1 VGSSPTARTSFRLKG
16 ENGTTKRNADGLAR
30 TSTMDENVDAVDDA
44 LTEAIDGF
52 IACHPKA
59 QAMQHRAAQVMPGG
73 NTRSVLFTAPF
84 PIRVDRAEG
93 CTLHD
98 IDGYSYV
105 DLVGEYSAGIYGHSH
120 PVITAELTR
129 AMGQGLNMGAAHVKE
144 VEFAE
149 AVAARFNLERL
160 RFTNSGTEAN
170 MMAIMAARAFTK
182 RDAIMAFRGGY
193 HGGTLSFAQG
203 PSRVNAPFECVMAD
217 YNDVAATRALIV
229 EHGAKLAVV
238 ILEPMLGGGG
248 CIPASREFLAM
259 LREET
264 HRHGIVLIF
273 DEVMTSRLHP
283 DGGLSAATGITP
295 DLKALGK
302 YIGGGMSFGCFGG
315 RADIID
321 QFDPTRADALAHAGT
336 FNNNT
341 LTMAAG
347 LKGITEIFTREACVA
362 LNARGEAMKARINA
376 MFMFYQA
383 PMQLTGMG
391 SLLCVHP
398 VAGEIVSYKDAA
410 KADLRLKRLLFFHL
424 LEDGIYLAERGFIA
438 LSLMIGDAEEAK
450 FDASLKRF
458 IERYRG
464 LLH

>member
-1 VGSSPTARTSFRLKG
+1 
-16 ENGTTKRNADGLAR
+16 
-30 TSTMDENVDAVDDA
+30 
-44 LTEAIDGF
+44 
-52 IACHPKA
+52 
-59 QAMQHRAAQVMPGG
+59 
-73 NTRSVLFTAPF
+73 
-84 PIRVDRAEG
+84 
-93 CTLHD
+93 
-98 IDGYSYV
+98 
-105 DLVGEYSAGIYGHSH
+105 
-120 PVITAELTR
+120 
-129 AMGQGLNMGAAHVKE
+129 MGAAHVRE

-149 AVAARFNLERL
+149 AVAKRFKLERL

-170 MMAIMAARAFTK
+170 MMAIVAARAFTK
-182 RDAIMAFRGGY
+182 RIAIMAFRGGY
-193 HGGTLSFAQG
+193 HGGTLSFAYG
-203 PSRVNAPFECVMAD
+203 PSAVNAPFECVMAD
-217 YNDVAATRALIV
+217 YNDVDATRTLIA
-229 EHGAKLAVV
+229 EHAAKLAVV

-248 CIPASREFLAM
+248 CIPATREFLAM

-264 HRHGIVLIF
+264 LRHGIVLIF

-347 LKGITEIFTREACVA
+347 LKGITEIFTKDACAA

-376 MFMFYQA
+376 MFMSYQA
-383 PMQLTGMG
+383 PMQVTGIG

-398 VAGEIVSYKDAA
+398 MAGEIANPKDAA

-424 LEDGIYLAERGFIA
+424 LEEGIYLAERGFMA
-438 LSLMIGDAEEAK
+438 LSLVIGDAEEAK
-450 FDASLKRF
+450 FEASLKRF
-458 IERYRG
+458 VERYRG
-464 LLH
+464 LLR

>member
-1 VGSSPTARTSFRLKG
+1 
-16 ENGTTKRNADGLAR
+16 
-30 TSTMDENVDAVDDA
+30 MDVRVDAVDQA
-44 LTEAIDGF
+44 LAEAVDDF
-52 IACHPKA
+52 VVSHPKA
-59 QAMQHRAAQVMPGG
+59 RDMQARAAHVMPGG
-73 NTRSVLFTAPF
+73 NTRSVLFTKPF
-84 PIRVDRAEG
+84 PIRVERAEG

-98 IDGYSYV
+98 IDGHSYI

-120 PVITAELTR
+120 PVITAEVTR
-129 AMGQGLNMGAAHVKE
+129 AMGQGLNMGAQHVKE

-149 AVAARFNLERL
+149 AVAARFHLERL

-170 MMAIMAARAFTK
+170 MMAIVAARAFTG
-182 RDAIMAFRGGY
+182 RSAIMAFRSGY
-193 HGGTLSFAQG
+193 HGGTLSFAHG
-203 PSRVNAPFECVMAD
+203 PAVVNAPFECVMAD
-217 YNDVAATRALIV
+217 YNDVENTRALIT
-229 EHGAKLAVV
+229 EHADKLAVV

-248 CIPASREFLAM
+248 CIPASLPFLTM

-264 HRHGIVLIF
+264 ARHGIVLIF

-283 DGGLSAATGITP
+283 HGLSAATGVTP
-295 DLKALGK
+295 DLKTLGK

-315 RADIID
+315 RSDIID
-321 QFDPTRADALAHAGT
+321 QFDPARANALAHAGT

-347 LKGITEIFTREACVA
+347 LKGLTSVFTPEACVA
-362 LNARGEAMKARINA
+362 LNGRGEALKARVNA
-376 MFMFYQA
+376 LFMSYQA
-383 PMQLTGMG
+383 PMQITGVG

-398 VAGEIVSYKDAA
+398 IAGLITNPHDAA

-424 LEDGIYLAERGFIA
+424 LEDGIYLAERGFMA
-438 LSLMIGDAEEAK
+438 LSMVIGDAEEARFEK
-450 FDASLKRF
+450 SLARF